1 MGNKPPATRK
11 SKKMKLALEKI
22 KLIVGLGNPGPKFS
36 NTRHNIGAVL
46 ATQLKT
52 AGSKPWEILIPDTYM
67 NESGLAVA
75 KIARKNGLAP
85 EQILVIH
92 DDIDLEPG
100 QWKYKAGGGAGG
112 HNGVRSI
119 IVTLGADNFPRIR
132 VGVGRPF
139 PHKPTSPAEE
149 EIIARYVLEKIPLQD
164 LEKINTAVAEII
176 KFF

>member
-1 MGNKPPATRK
+1 MN
-11 SKKMKLALEKI
+11 LALEKI

-36 NTRHNIGAVL
+36 NTRHNIGATL

-52 AGSKPWEILIPDTYM
+52 AAGKPWEILIPDTYM

-75 KIARKNGLAP
+75 RVARKNGLAP

-112 HNGVRSI
+112 HNGVRSVI
-119 IVTLGADNFPRIR
+119 AALGVDTFPRLRI
-132 VGVGRPF
+132 GVGRPF
-139 PHKPTSPAEE
+139 AHKPTTPAEE
-149 EIIARYVLEKIPLQD
+149 EIVSRYVLEKIPPAEQK
-164 LEKINTAVAEII
+164 KINAAGAEII
-176 KFF
+176 ENF